1 MIKAWNFAGLQPT
14 LRLTVLDM
22 EPSQI
27 HHGGGPKMAYMKTR
41 LPVELLLKY
50 LFLTVSVNKVVDIVD
65 EDICFADQSAVVKE
79 FAGGFES
86 FV

>member
-1 MIKAWNFAGLQPT
+1 
-14 LRLTVLDM
+14 
-22 EPSQI
+22 
-27 HHGGGPKMAYMKTR
+27 MAYMKTR

-50 LFLTVSVNKVVDIVD
+50 LFLSVSVNKVVDIVE

-79 FAGGFES
+79 FAGE

>member
-1 MIKAWNFAGLQPT
+1 
-14 LRLTVLDM
+14 
-22 EPSQI
+22 
-27 HHGGGPKMAYMKTR
+27 MAYMKTR

-50 LFLTVSVNKVVDIVD
+50 LFLSVSVNKVVDIVD

-86 FV
+86 FVQSTLENINNVWSSTYDPSELKFCKADKHKRK